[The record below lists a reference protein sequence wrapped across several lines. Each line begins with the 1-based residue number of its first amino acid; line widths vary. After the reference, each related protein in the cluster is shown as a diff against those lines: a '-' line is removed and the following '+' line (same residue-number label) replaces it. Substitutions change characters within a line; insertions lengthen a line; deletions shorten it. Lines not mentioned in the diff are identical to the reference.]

1 MLSHPQFDPIALQL
15 GPLAVH
21 WYGLMYLV
29 AFLAA
34 IGLGRWRLRLP
45 QIMAQGW
52 SAKALEDLMFYAVLG
67 TILGGRLGYVV
78 FYKASYYLAHPLDI
92 FKVWE
97 GGMSFHGGFLGV
109 SFALLIYARQH
120 QRRWLEVT
128 DFMAPLVPA
137 GLAAGR
143 FGNFINGELWGRVTA
158 PDTWWAM
165 LFPQAARADY
175 AWLLS
180 HPQQAAAFGLQA
192 IFTQYGAL
200 PRHPSQLYEVALE
213 GFALFLLVWLFARK
227 ARPVG
232 AVSAVFLIGYGC
244 ARFLI
249 EFLREPDAFL
259 GLLAL
264 GWSLGQWLS
273 IPMVITGVGVLM
285 YTYRGCQSTSLSK
298 AKK

>member
-1 MLSHPQFDPIALQL
+1 MLVHPQFDPIALQL

-29 AFLAA
+29 AFFAA
-34 IGLGRWRLRLP
+34 IGLGRWRLHLP
-45 QIMAQGW
+45 QIIAQGW
-52 SAKALEDLMFYAVLG
+52 NAKALDDLMFYAVLG
-67 TILGGRLGYVV
+67 TIVGGRLGYVL
-78 FYKASYYLAHPLDI
+78 FYKASYYWAHPLDI

-97 GGMSFHGGFLGV
+97 GGMSFHGGFVGV
-109 SFALLIYARQH
+109 SFALFLFARQH
-120 QRRWLEVT
+120 QRRWLEVS

-143 FGNFINGELWGRVTA
+143 LGNFINGELWGRVTT

-175 AWLLS
+175 AWVLNY
-180 HPQQAAAFGLQA
+180 PQQAAASGLQA
-192 IFTQYGAL
+192 IFAQYGAL

-213 GFALFLLVWLFARK
+213 GGALFILVWLFARK
-227 ARPVG
+227 VRPVG

-259 GLLAL
+259 GLLTL

-273 IPMVITGVGVLM
+273 IPMVVVGVGVLI
-285 YTYRGCQSTSLSK
+285 YTYRRRPLTTLPM
-298 AKK
+298 AKE